1 MKVWYENNNCDSNRK
16 SGDRNCPD
24 VLGINHIVELMVEEF
39 SNFSGEEKT

>member
-24 VLGINHIVELMVEEF
+24 VLKNHIVELMVEEF
-39 SNFSGEEKT
+39 SNVSGEEKT